1 MRPECITEVEQA
13 IGRPLKAGEAKAIE
27 DKISYHVRDLART
40 DPTAFNSMTEAQ
52 RQLQAAQAAMADHL
66 ASVEKQAQRK
76 GLNILAQTRE
86 LANQESRAA
95 TLGGKQPYHSALFE
109 RMRQIDTRM
118 KGEFNRAFSSIMD
131 VIDAASPKFL
141 GFITNKA
148 AERDFV
154 REVFGQST
162 GNQIA
167 AKAAKV
173 WREQMDSISARMNAA
188 GAMIGKLDY
197 GWLPQPHDM
206 AKVRKAGQELWANFV
221 LARLDRRRYLNE
233 DGTQM
238 DDAGVMQFLS
248 AAHETLKTG
257 GLNKMTPG
265 ASGGSSRGAKFDEAH
280 RQIHFKDADSYLEY
294 MTSYGPT
301 SVFEAMQNS
310 VRSQIKDTV
319 LIEQFG
325 PSAGQ
330 TYRLLLDSAE
340 IKDAGHDGWF
350 AGTEFGATPDMVWS
364 VLNGNL
370 GVPVNTRV
378 AEFNQGLRNFM
389 VAAKLQATLVSS
401 IVGDLS
407 SLAITAAHHGIPVG
421 KTLLNTLKSVS
432 PEYRAD
438 AAKLAL
444 AMDSITNDLVS
455 LHGDMLANG
464 WTGKLANATMK
475 LTLLQ
480 GWTTAVR
487 RSFSVELMSRMAA
500 DTRKGWGEDPT
511 LQARLERYGITK
523 DDWEVWQA
531 AKPEDWR
538 GQQMLTPE
546 SVAGLA
552 GYSSKQKNDAIGKL
566 LGYIQEESEF
576 TSINPGLMTRST
588 LRHGMRAGTWGSEG
602 LRHLTLFKSFGVAMF
617 ERHWKRAMQIESG
630 SGKLAYSAALFSGM
644 LLSGAVTNQLMDIM
658 NGRDPRDMDDVR
670 FWGQALMRGG
680 GIGILGDLLNT
691 GLGGD
696 NRGGQPNLVGLAGP
710 VIGTALDVMGTAGK
724 PFFNAANGKETDPSD
739 IGANLLRIG
748 YQNTPLVRSWYTK
761 AAIEHALIQDLQE
774 VLSPG
779 YLGRMQK
786 RALRDFDQEFWWEP
800 GESTPSRAPN
810 LGAAV
815 GAK

>member
-1 MRPECITEVEQA
+1 MRPECIADVEQA
-13 IGRPLKAGEAKAIE
+13 IGRTLKKGEADAIE
-27 DKISYHVRDLART
+27 AKIGYHVRDLART
-40 DPTAFNSMTEAQ
+40 DPTTFSSMTEAQ
-52 RQLQAAQAAMADHL
+52 RQLHAAQAAMADHV
-66 ASVEKQAQRK
+66 AAVEKQAQRK

-86 LANQESRAA
+86 LANQETRAA
-95 TLGGKQPYHSALFE
+95 ILGGKQAYHSALFE
-109 RMRQIDTRM
+109 RMRQVDTRM

-154 REVFGQST
+154 REVFGQAT

-173 WREQMDSISARMNAA
+173 WREQMDAIRERVNAA

-206 AKVRKAGQELWANFV
+206 AKIRRAGHELWSSFV
-221 LARLDRRRYLNE
+221 LSRLDRRRYLND

-238 DDAGVMQFLS
+238 DDASVMEFLG
-248 AAHETLKTG
+248 AAFETLKTG

-265 ASGGSSRGAKFDEAH
+265 AGHGSSRGAKFDEAH
-280 RQIHFKDADSYLEY
+280 RQIHFKDADAYLEY
-294 MTSYGPT
+294 MTNYGPT

-325 PSAGQ
+325 PNANQ
-330 TYRLLLDSAE
+330 TYRLLLDTAMN
-340 IKDAGHDGWF
+340 KDAGHDGWF
-350 AGTEFGATPDMVWS
+350 AGTEFGATPDMVWN

-370 GVPVNTRV
+370 GVPVNSRV

-389 VAAKLQATLVSS
+389 VAAKLQATLVTSV
-401 IVGDLS
+401 VGDLS
-407 SLAITAAHHGIPVG
+407 SLAITAAHHGLPMG
-421 KTLLNTLKSVS
+421 KTLVSTLKSAS
-432 PEYRAD
+432 SEYRAD
-438 AAKLAL
+438 AAKLSL

-487 RSFSVELMSRMAA
+487 RAFSVELMSRMAA
-500 DTRKGWGEDPT
+500 DTRKGWGEDPK

-523 DDWEVWQA
+523 DDWNVWQA
-531 AKPEDWR
+531 ARPEDWR

-546 SVAGLA
+546 SVASLTNFSA
-552 GYSSKQKNDAIGKL
+552 KQKNDAIGKL

-576 TSINPGLMTRST
+576 TSINPGLMTRAT

-658 NGRDPRDMDDVR
+658 NGRDPRDMKDPR
-670 FWGQALMRGG
+670 FWVQAALRGG
-680 GIGILGDLLNT
+680 GLGVLGDILNT

-696 NRGGQPNLVGLAGP
+696 NRGGQPNLAGLAGP
-710 VIGTALDVMGTAGK
+710 VIGTALDVGMTAGE
-724 PFFNAANGKETDPSD
+724 PIFNALAGKETEPAD

-748 YQNTPLVRSWYTK
+748 YQNTPLIRSWYTK
-761 AAIEHALIQDLQE
+761 AAIEHALIHDMQE

-779 YLGRMQK
+779 YTSRMQR
-786 RALRDFDQEFWWEP
+786 RALREFNQEFWWEP
-800 GESTPSRAPN
+800 GDSTPDRAPN

-815 GAK
+815 GER

>member
-1 MRPECITEVEQA
+1 MRPQCIAEVEQA
-13 IGRPLKAGEAKAIE
+13 IGRTLKKGEADAIE
-27 DKISYHVRDLART
+27 AKIDYHVRDLART
-40 DPTAFNSMTEAQ
+40 DPTKFSSMTEAQ
-52 RQLQAAQAAMADHL
+52 RQLHAAQAAMADHMV
-66 ASVEKQAQRK
+66 AVEKQAQRK
-76 GLNILAQTRE
+76 SLNILAQTRE
-86 LANQESRAA
+86 LTNQEARAGA
-95 TLGGKQPYHSALFE
+95 LGGKQPYHSALFE
-109 RMRQIDTRM
+109 RMRQVDTRM

-154 REVFGQST
+154 REVYGQAT

-173 WREQMDSISARMNAA
+173 WREQMDAIRERMNAA

-206 AKVRKAGQELWANFV
+206 GKIRKAGQDLWSNFV
-221 LARLDRRRYLNE
+221 LSRLDRRRYLNE

-238 DDAGVMQFLS
+238 DDATVMQFLG
-248 AAHETLKTG
+248 AAFETLKTG

-265 ASGGSSRGAKFDEAH
+265 AGHGSSRGAKFDEAH
-280 RQIHFKDADSYLEY
+280 RQIHFKDADAYLEY
-294 MTSYGPT
+294 MANYGPT

-325 PSAGQ
+325 PNANQ
-330 TYRLLLDSAE
+330 TYRLLLDTATN
-340 IKDAGHDGWF
+340 KDAGSGGWR
-350 AGTEFGATPDMVWS
+350 AGTEFGATPDMVWN

-370 GVPVNTRV
+370 GVPANSSF

-389 VAAKLQATLVSS
+389 VAAKLQATLISS
-401 IVGDLS
+401 IVGDLR
-407 SLAITAAHHGIPVG
+407 SLAITTAYHGLPMG
-421 KTLLNTLKSVS
+421 RTLVNVLKSAS
-432 PEYRAD
+432 PEYRSD
-438 AAKLAL
+438 AAKLAM

-464 WTGKLANATMK
+464 WSGKLANATMK

-480 GWTTAVR
+480 GWTSAVR
-487 RSFSVELMSRMAA
+487 RGFSVELMSRMAA
-500 DTRKGWGEDPT
+500 DTRKGWGEDT
-511 LQARLERYGITK
+511 KLQGRLERYGITK
-523 DDWEVWQA
+523 EDWEVWQA
-531 AKPEDWR
+531 ASPEDWR

-546 SVAGLA
+546 SVASLTNFSA
-552 GYSSKQKNDAIGKL
+552 KQKNDAIGKL

-576 TSINPGLMTRST
+576 TSINPGLMTRAT
-588 LRHGMRAGTWGSEG
+588 LRHGVQAGTWGGES

-617 ERHWKRAMQIESG
+617 ERHWKRAMQIETTG
-630 SGKLAYSAALFSGM
+630 GKLAYSASLFTGM
-644 LLSGAVTNQLMDIM
+644 LMAGAITNQLMDIM
-658 NGRDPRDMDDVR
+658 NGRDPRDINDPR
-670 FWGQALMRGG
+670 FWGQALLRGG
-680 GIGILGDLLNT
+680 GLGILGDLLNT

-710 VIGTALDVMGTAGK
+710 VFGTALDVLGTIGE
-724 PFFNAANGKETDPSD
+724 PLLNAAQGKETEPADV
-739 IGANLLRIG
+739 GANLLRIG
-748 YQNTPLVRSWYTK
+748 YQNTPFIRSWYTK
-761 AAIEHALIQDLQE
+761 AAIEHALIHDMQE

-779 YLGRMQK
+779 YTGRMQR
-786 RALRDFDQEFWWEP
+786 RALREFGQEFWWEP
-800 GESTPSRAPN
+800 GDMTPDRAPN

-815 GAK
+815 GGR